1 MSFAIFKG
9 ETSVKEL
16 VSRLFGISGKGSAAK
31 ADAAAKALVQAN
43 PQLQNIN
50 KVPVGTVITV
60 PPGAPPLKPAEAAP
74 AAVASPIAIATQ
86 AQQTLNMINQRLADM
101 DARAADA
108 ANAFLAL
115 VESDQVQTLVQK
127 LPQVKQQLPTLIAD
141 TLTVV
146 TATKANQALRAQAI
160 TNVHTALQAFAQR
173 KG

>member
-16 VSRLFGISGKGSAAK
+16 VTRLFGISGKGSSAK
-31 ADAAAKALVQAN
+31 AEQAAKALVQAN

-60 PPGAPPLKPAEAAP
+60 PPSAPPLKPAEAAP
-74 AAVASPIAIATQ
+74 AAVVSPIAIATQ

-101 DARAADA
+101 DARAANA

-115 VESDQVQTLVQK
+115 VESDQVQTLIQK

-146 TATKANQALRAQAI
+146 TATKASQTLRAQAI

-173 KG
+173 KS